1 MRTTKGPQTLQL
13 KMPTLKPNQVV
24 NGFCLHWGN
33 PKSETNQDFTK
44 KEFVS
49 VRKYNYQN
57 LTVSS
62 VATFHTTIFFYSAH
76 FHSTVVSSICI
87 LPLQSAKRTKH
98 LSLMKFCKSTFVWL
112 CSFWT
117 TDPIRKQP
125 QGNIHVIQGSVTEES
140 DRNSFK
146 HIWHYLRI
154 PALTSGLHYPS
165 SPTQCHNL
173 QGALPYDR
181 AVGMWASLNMSSAL
195 GGPLHLWVYQ
205 SYQTPHLPP
214 SMHWLPCC

>member
-1 MRTTKGPQTLQL
+1 MRYKAGTGTTHDENTQGPTDSTVENANSETKSRGQRELSTLR
-13 KMPTLKPNQVV
+13 
-24 NGFCLHWGN
+24 N
-33 PKSETNQDFTK
+33 PRSETNQDFTK

-49 VRKYNYQN
+49 GCEYNNQN

-62 VATFHTTIFFYSAH
+62 VPSFHTTIFFYSAH
-76 FHSTVVSSICI
+76 FHSTVVSSMCI
-87 LPLQSAKRTKH
+87 LPLRSAKRTKH
-98 LSLMKFCKSTFVWL
+98 LSLMKFCTSTLFD

-140 DRNSFK
+140 ERSSFK
-146 HIWHYLRI
+146 HISHYLTI

-195 GGPLHLWVYQ
+195 GGPLR
-205 SYQTPHLPP
+205 P
-214 SMHWLPCC
+214 